1 MEEILPDIIEDNS
14 YKYLMVDNKYICSI
28 YIKQYPK
35 ESGFLE
41 IIDSIPKDV
50 EYDTSIYIQ
59 KQDTYDVL
67 KKISY
72 QISNLRSELKDTR
85 KNQLDLDIMEITT
98 KDAKNLRREIQ
109 INNEE
114 IFKINFQITFFHKD
128 LEKLFT
134 LVKDFQ
140 NRLYSKQIISNIS
153 NFRHLDFYLNS
164 LPYINQNN
172 KKKTSSYITTS
183 SLANMFPFY
192 TKNILDRNGI
202 VIGSTKDENKLCILD
217 IFDEKYLN
225 SNMCI
230 FGSSGAGKSF
240 FIKLFILKQYISGKR
255 QIVFDPEGEY
265 GSILQ
270 NLGAV
275 YLCTNNNLTNYKN
288 ILDIDEIDIQNDK
301 GNFLS
306 NKINQVL
313 TLITRLLDTTSQ
325 AEEEK
330 IKKAI
335 YDSYLKFNITEDI
348 ESIYKKSTDENL
360 YINKT
365 IIDKNEFPT
374 LCDVYEQIKNQN
386 LKKKFKDSILNKLKC
401 FSKTTNIDD
410 NISLVGID
418 LKSYDDKT
426 SAILIRYFMERELKN
441 MEENNY
447 KNSTIIYIDEVWKY
461 LKSSLK
467 ENISDLVF
475 LMYKTIRKKNASMIL
490 ITQEMSDLF
499 LGENFDYAK
508 SILNNSEFKMFFK
521 MSYSDVELFK
531 NIGEI
536 EEEDIHNISKL
547 QKGEGYLMFEG
558 NRVNIKIDSTEYEK
572 KFIREGLYD
581 SYSN

>member
-288 ILDIDEIDIQNDK
+288 ILDIDEIDVQNDK
-301 GNFLS
+301 ANFLS

-313 TLITRLLDTTSQ
+313 TLITKLLDTTSQ
-325 AEEEK
+325 SEEEK

-335 YDSYLKFNITEDI
+335 YDSYLKFNITEDV

-360 YINKT
+360 YLNKT

-447 KNSTIIYIDEVWKY
+447 KNPTIIYIDEVWKY

-521 MSYSDVELFK
+521 MSYSDIELFK

-558 NRVNIKIDSTEYEK
+558 NRVNIKINSTEYEK

>member
-50 EYDTSIYIQ
+50 EYDISIYIQ

-183 SLANMFPFY
+183 SLANIFPFY

-202 VIGSTKDENKLCILD
+202 VIGSTKYENKLCILD

-255 QIVFDPEGEY
+255 QVVFDPEGEY
-265 GSILQ
+265 GNILQ

-275 YLCTNNNLTNYKN
+275 YLFSNNNLANYKN
-288 ILDIDEIDIQNDK
+288 ILDIDEIDVQNDK
-301 GNFLS
+301 ANFLS

-360 YINKT
+360 YLNKT

-374 LCDVYEQIKNQN
+374 LFDIYEQIKSQN
-386 LKKKFKDSILNKLKC
+386 LKKKFKDLILNKLKC

-410 NISLVGID
+410 NISLIGID
-418 LKSYDDKT
+418 LKSYDNKT
-426 SAILIRYFMERELKN
+426 SAILIRYFIERELKN

-447 KNSTIIYIDEVWKY
+447 KNPTIIYIDEVWKY

-547 QKGEGYLMFEG
+547 QKGEGYLMFEE

>member
-50 EYDTSIYIQ
+50 EYDISIYIQ

-128 LEKLFT
+128 LENLFT

-172 KKKTSSYITTS
+172 KKKISSYITTS
-183 SLANMFPFY
+183 SLANIFPFY

-202 VIGSTKDENKLCILD
+202 VIGSTKYENKLCILD

-255 QIVFDPEGEY
+255 QVVFDPEGEY
-265 GSILQ
+265 GNILQ

-275 YLCTNNNLTNYKN
+275 YLFSNNNLTNYKN
-288 ILDIDEIDIQNDK
+288 ILDIDEIDVQNDK
-301 GNFLS
+301 ANFLS

-313 TLITRLLDTTSQ
+313 TLITRLLETTSQ

-360 YINKT
+360 YLNKT

-374 LCDVYEQIKNQN
+374 LFDIYEQIKSQN
-386 LKKKFKDSILNKLKC
+386 LKKKFKDLILNKLKC

-410 NISLVGID
+410 NISLIGID
-418 LKSYDDKT
+418 LKSYDNKT
-426 SAILIRYFMERELKN
+426 SAILIRYFIERELKN

-447 KNSTIIYIDEVWKY
+447 KNPTIIYIDEVWKY

-547 QKGEGYLMFEG
+547 QKGEGYLMFEE

>member
-50 EYDTSIYIQ
+50 EYDISIYIQ

-128 LEKLFT
+128 LENLFT

-183 SLANMFPFY
+183 SLANIFPFY

-202 VIGSTKDENKLCILD
+202 VIGSTKYENKLCILD

-230 FGSSGAGKSF
+230 FGSSGAEKSF

-255 QIVFDPEGEY
+255 QVVFDPEGEY
-265 GSILQ
+265 GNILQ

-275 YLCTNNNLTNYKN
+275 YLFSNNNLTNYKN
-288 ILDIDEIDIQNDK
+288 ILDIDEIDVQNDK
-301 GNFLS
+301 ANFLS

-360 YINKT
+360 YLNKT

-374 LCDVYEQIKNQN
+374 LFDIYEQIKSQN
-386 LKKKFKDSILNKLKC
+386 LKKKFKDLILNKLKC

-410 NISLVGID
+410 NISLIGID
-418 LKSYDDKT
+418 LKSYDNKT
-426 SAILIRYFMERELKN
+426 SAILIRYFIERELKN

-447 KNSTIIYIDEVWKY
+447 KNPTIIYIDEVWKY

-547 QKGEGYLMFEG
+547 QKGEGYLMFEE

>member
-360 YINKT
+360 YLNKT

-374 LCDVYEQIKNQN
+374 LFDIYEQIKSQN
-386 LKKKFKDSILNKLKC
+386 LKKKFKDLILNKLKC

-410 NISLVGID
+410 NISLIGID
-418 LKSYDDKT
+418 LKSYDNKT
-426 SAILIRYFMERELKN
+426 SAILIRYFIERELKN

-447 KNSTIIYIDEVWKY
+447 KNPTIIYIDEVWKY

-547 QKGEGYLMFEG
+547 QKGEGYLMFEE

>member
-50 EYDTSIYIQ
+50 EYDISIYIQ

-128 LEKLFT
+128 LENLFT

-183 SLANMFPFY
+183 SLANIFPFY

-202 VIGSTKDENKLCILD
+202 VIGSTKYENKLCILD

-255 QIVFDPEGEY
+255 QVVFDPEGEY
-265 GSILQ
+265 GNILQ

-275 YLCTNNNLTNYKN
+275 YLFSNNNLTNYKN
-288 ILDIDEIDIQNDK
+288 ILDIDEIDVQNDK
-301 GNFLS
+301 ANFLS

-360 YINKT
+360 YLNKT

-374 LCDVYEQIKNQN
+374 LFDIYEQIKSQN
-386 LKKKFKDSILNKLKC
+386 LKKKFKDLILNKLKC

-410 NISLVGID
+410 NISLIGID
-418 LKSYDDKT
+418 LKSYDNKT
-426 SAILIRYFMERELKN
+426 SAILIRYFIERELKN

-447 KNSTIIYIDEVWKY
+447 KNPTIIYIDEVWKY

-547 QKGEGYLMFEG
+547 QKGEGYLMFEE

>member
-50 EYDTSIYIQ
+50 EYDISIYIQ

-98 KDAKNLRREIQ
+98 KDAKNLRREIK

-128 LEKLFT
+128 LENLFT

-172 KKKTSSYITTS
+172 KKKISSYITTS
-183 SLANMFPFY
+183 SLANIFPFY

-202 VIGSTKDENKLCILD
+202 VIGSTKYENKLCILD

-255 QIVFDPEGEY
+255 QVVFDPEGEY
-265 GSILQ
+265 GNILQ

-275 YLCTNNNLTNYKN
+275 YLFSNNNLTNYKN
-288 ILDIDEIDIQNDK
+288 ILDIDEIDVQNDK
-301 GNFLS
+301 ANFLS

-360 YINKT
+360 YLNKT

-374 LCDVYEQIKNQN
+374 LFDIYEQIKSQN
-386 LKKKFKDSILNKLKC
+386 LKKKFKDLILNKLKC

-410 NISLVGID
+410 NISLIGID
-418 LKSYDDKT
+418 LKSYDNKT
-426 SAILIRYFMERELKN
+426 SAILIRYFIERELKN

-447 KNSTIIYIDEVWKY
+447 KNPTIIYIDEVWKY

-547 QKGEGYLMFEG
+547 QKGEGYLMFEE

>member
-50 EYDTSIYIQ
+50 EYDISIYIQ

-128 LEKLFT
+128 LENLFT

-183 SLANMFPFY
+183 SLANIFPFY

-202 VIGSTKDENKLCILD
+202 VIGSTKYENKLCILD

-255 QIVFDPEGEY
+255 QVVFDPEGEY
-265 GSILQ
+265 GNILQ

-275 YLCTNNNLTNYKN
+275 YLFSNNNLTNYKN
-288 ILDIDEIDIQNDK
+288 ILDIDEIDVQNDK
-301 GNFLS
+301 ANFFS

-348 ESIYKKSTDENL
+348 ESIYKKSTDESL
-360 YINKT
+360 YLNKT

-374 LCDVYEQIKNQN
+374 LFDIYEQIKSQN
-386 LKKKFKDSILNKLKC
+386 LKKKFKDLILNKLKC

-410 NISLVGID
+410 NISLIGID
-418 LKSYDDKT
+418 LKSYDNKT
-426 SAILIRYFMERELKN
+426 SAILIRYFIERELKN

-447 KNSTIIYIDEVWKY
+447 KNPTIIYIDEVWKY

-547 QKGEGYLMFEG
+547 QKGEGYLMFEE

>member
-50 EYDTSIYIQ
+50 EYDISIYIQ

-128 LEKLFT
+128 LENLFT

-172 KKKTSSYITTS
+172 KKKISSYITTS
-183 SLANMFPFY
+183 SLANIFPFY

-202 VIGSTKDENKLCILD
+202 VIGSTKYENKLCILD

-255 QIVFDPEGEY
+255 QVVFDPEGEY
-265 GSILQ
+265 GNILQ

-275 YLCTNNNLTNYKN
+275 YLFSNNNLTNYKN
-288 ILDIDEIDIQNDK
+288 ILDIDEIDVQNDK
-301 GNFLS
+301 ANFLS

-313 TLITRLLDTTSQ
+313 TLITRLLETTSQ

-360 YINKT
+360 YLLTNK
-365 IIDKNEFPT
+365 KS
-374 LCDVYEQIKNQN
+374 
-386 LKKKFKDSILNKLKC
+386 KFKK
-401 FSKTTNIDD
+401 
-410 NISLVGID
+410 
-418 LKSYDDKT
+418 
-426 SAILIRYFMERELKN
+426 
-441 MEENNY
+441 
-447 KNSTIIYIDEVWKY
+447 EV
-461 LKSSLK
+461 
-467 ENISDLVF
+467 
-475 LMYKTIRKKNASMIL
+475 
-490 ITQEMSDLF
+490 
-499 LGENFDYAK
+499 
-508 SILNNSEFKMFFK
+508 
-521 MSYSDVELFK
+521 
-531 NIGEI
+531 
-536 EEEDIHNISKL
+536 
-547 QKGEGYLMFEG
+547 
-558 NRVNIKIDSTEYEK
+558 
-572 KFIREGLYD
+572 
-581 SYSN
+581 

>member
-50 EYDTSIYIQ
+50 EYDISIYIQ

-128 LEKLFT
+128 LENLFT

-172 KKKTSSYITTS
+172 KKKISSYITTS
-183 SLANMFPFY
+183 SLANIFPFY

-202 VIGSTKDENKLCILD
+202 VIGSTKYENKLCILD

-255 QIVFDPEGEY
+255 QVVFDPEGEY
-265 GSILQ
+265 GNILQ
-270 NLGAV
+270 NLGTV
-275 YLCTNNNLTNYKN
+275 YLFSNNNLTNYKN
-288 ILDIDEIDIQNDK
+288 ILDIDEIDVQNDK
-301 GNFLS
+301 ANFLS

-313 TLITRLLDTTSQ
+313 TLITRLLETTSQ

-360 YINKT
+360 YLNKT

-374 LCDVYEQIKNQN
+374 LFDIYEQIKSQN
-386 LKKKFKDSILNKLKC
+386 LKKKFKDLILNKLKC

-410 NISLVGID
+410 NISLIGID
-418 LKSYDDKT
+418 LKSYDNKT
-426 SAILIRYFMERELKN
+426 SAILIRYFIERELKN

-447 KNSTIIYIDEVWKY
+447 KNPTIIYIDEVWKY

-547 QKGEGYLMFEG
+547 QKGEGYLMFEE

>member
-50 EYDTSIYIQ
+50 EYDISIYIQ

-128 LEKLFT
+128 LENLFT

-172 KKKTSSYITTS
+172 KKKISSYITTS
-183 SLANMFPFY
+183 SLANIFPFY

-202 VIGSTKDENKLCILD
+202 VIGSTKYENKLCILD

-255 QIVFDPEGEY
+255 QVVFDPEGEY
-265 GSILQ
+265 GNILQ

-275 YLCTNNNLTNYKN
+275 YLFSNNNLTNYKN
-288 ILDIDEIDIQNDK
+288 ILDIDEIDVQNDK
-301 GNFLS
+301 ANFLS

-360 YINKT
+360 YLNKT

-374 LCDVYEQIKNQN
+374 LFDIYEQIKSQN
-386 LKKKFKDSILNKLKC
+386 LKKKFKDLILNKLKC

-410 NISLVGID
+410 NISLIGID
-418 LKSYDDKT
+418 LKSYDNKT
-426 SAILIRYFMERELKN
+426 SAILIRYFIERELKN

-447 KNSTIIYIDEVWKY
+447 KNPTIIYIDEVWKY

-547 QKGEGYLMFEG
+547 QKGEGYLMFEE

-572 KFIREGLYD
+572 KFIREGLYY

>member
-109 INNEE
+109 INTEE

>member
-50 EYDTSIYIQ
+50 EYDISIYIQ

-128 LEKLFT
+128 LENLFT

-183 SLANMFPFY
+183 SLANIFPFY

-202 VIGSTKDENKLCILD
+202 VIGSTKYENKLCILD

-255 QIVFDPEGEY
+255 QVVFDPEGEY
-265 GSILQ
+265 GNILQ

-275 YLCTNNNLTNYKN
+275 YLFSNNNLANYKN
-288 ILDIDEIDIQNDK
+288 ILDIDEIDVQNDK
-301 GNFLS
+301 ANFLS

-360 YINKT
+360 YLNKT

-374 LCDVYEQIKNQN
+374 LFDIYEQIKSQN
-386 LKKKFKDSILNKLKC
+386 LKKKFKDLILNKLKC

-410 NISLVGID
+410 NISLIGID
-418 LKSYDDKT
+418 LKAYDNKT
-426 SAILIRYFMERELKN
+426 SAILIRYFIERELKN

-447 KNSTIIYIDEVWKY
+447 KNPTIIYIDEVWKY

-547 QKGEGYLMFEG
+547 QKGEGYLMFEE

>member
-50 EYDTSIYIQ
+50 EYDISIYIQ

-172 KKKTSSYITTS
+172 KKKISSYITTS
-183 SLANMFPFY
+183 SLANIFPFY

-202 VIGSTKDENKLCILD
+202 VIGSTKYENKLCILD

-255 QIVFDPEGEY
+255 QVVFDPEGEY
-265 GSILQ
+265 GNILQ

-275 YLCTNNNLTNYKN
+275 YLFSDNNLANYKN
-288 ILDIDEIDIQNDK
+288 ILDIDEIDVQNDK
-301 GNFLS
+301 ANFLS

-360 YINKT
+360 YLNKT

-374 LCDVYEQIKNQN
+374 LFDIYEQIKSQN
-386 LKKKFKDSILNKLKC
+386 LKKKFKDLILNKLKC

-410 NISLVGID
+410 NISLIGID
-418 LKSYDDKT
+418 LKSYDNKT
-426 SAILIRYFMERELKN
+426 SAILIRYFIERELKN

-447 KNSTIIYIDEVWKY
+447 KNPTIIYIDEVWKY

-536 EEEDIHNISKL
+536 EEEDIQNISKL
-547 QKGEGYLMFEG
+547 QKGEGYLMFEE

>member
-50 EYDTSIYIQ
+50 EYDISIYIQ

-172 KKKTSSYITTS
+172 KKKISSYITTS
-183 SLANMFPFY
+183 SLANIFPFY

-202 VIGSTKDENKLCILD
+202 VIGSTKYENKLCILD

-240 FIKLFILKQYISGKR
+240 FVKLFILKQYISGKR
-255 QIVFDPEGEY
+255 QVVFDPEGEY
-265 GSILQ
+265 GNILQ

-275 YLCTNNNLTNYKN
+275 YLFSDNNLANYKN
-288 ILDIDEIDIQNDK
+288 ILDIDEIDVQNDK
-301 GNFLS
+301 ANFLS

-360 YINKT
+360 YLNKT

-374 LCDVYEQIKNQN
+374 LFDIYEQIKSQN
-386 LKKKFKDSILNKLKC
+386 LKKKFKDLILNKLKC

-410 NISLVGID
+410 NISLIGID
-418 LKSYDDKT
+418 LKSYDNKT
-426 SAILIRYFMERELKN
+426 SAILIRYFIERELKN

-447 KNSTIIYIDEVWKY
+447 KNPTIIYIDEVWKY

-536 EEEDIHNISKL
+536 EEEDIQNISKL
-547 QKGEGYLMFEG
+547 QKGEGYLMFEE

>member
-41 IIDSIPKDV
+41 IIDSKDV
-50 EYDTSIYIQ
+50 EYDISIYIQ

-128 LEKLFT
+128 LENLFT

-172 KKKTSSYITTS
+172 KKKISSYITTS
-183 SLANMFPFY
+183 SLANIFPFY

-202 VIGSTKDENKLCILD
+202 VIGSTKYENKLCILD

-255 QIVFDPEGEY
+255 QVVFDPEGEY
-265 GSILQ
+265 GNILQ

-275 YLCTNNNLTNYKN
+275 YLFSNNNLTNYKN
-288 ILDIDEIDIQNDK
+288 ILDIDEIDVQNDK
-301 GNFLS
+301 ANFLS

-360 YINKT
+360 YLNKT

-374 LCDVYEQIKNQN
+374 LFDIYEQIKSQN
-386 LKKKFKDSILNKLKC
+386 LKKKFKDLILNKLKC

-410 NISLVGID
+410 NISLIGID
-418 LKSYDDKT
+418 LKSYDNKT
-426 SAILIRYFMERELKN
+426 SAILIRYFIERELKN

-447 KNSTIIYIDEVWKY
+447 KNPTIIYIDEVWKY

-547 QKGEGYLMFEG
+547 QKGEGYLMFEE

>member
-50 EYDTSIYIQ
+50 EYDISIYIQ

-183 SLANMFPFY
+183 SLANIFPFY

-202 VIGSTKDENKLCILD
+202 VIGSTKYENKLCILD

-240 FIKLFILKQYISGKR
+240 FVKLFILKQYISGKR
-255 QIVFDPEGEY
+255 QVVFDPEGEY
-265 GSILQ
+265 GNILQ

-275 YLCTNNNLTNYKN
+275 YLFSDNNLANYKN
-288 ILDIDEIDIQNDK
+288 ILDIDEIDVQNDK
-301 GNFLS
+301 ANFLS

-313 TLITRLLDTTSQ
+313 TLITRLLDTISQ

-360 YINKT
+360 YLNKT
-365 IIDKNEFPT
+365 IIDKNQFPT
-374 LCDVYEQIKNQN
+374 LFDIYEQIKSQN
-386 LKKKFKDSILNKLKC
+386 LKKKFKDLILNKLKC

-410 NISLVGID
+410 NISLIGID
-418 LKSYDDKT
+418 LKAYDNKT
-426 SAILIRYFMERELKN
+426 SAILIRYFIERELKN

-447 KNSTIIYIDEVWKY
+447 KNPTIIYIDEVWKY

-547 QKGEGYLMFEG
+547 QKGEGYLMFEE

>member
-447 KNSTIIYIDEVWKY
+447 KNSKIIYIDEVWKY

>member
-1 MEEILPDIIEDNS
+1 MEEILPDIIEDDS

-50 EYDTSIYIQ
+50 EYDISIYIQ

-183 SLANMFPFY
+183 SLANIFPFY

-202 VIGSTKDENKLCILD
+202 VIGSTKYENKLCILD

-240 FIKLFILKQYISGKR
+240 FIKLFILKQYISGKK
-255 QIVFDPEGEY
+255 QVVFDPEGEY
-265 GSILQ
+265 GNILQ

-275 YLCTNNNLTNYKN
+275 YLFSNNNLANYKN
-288 ILDIDEIDIQNDK
+288 ILDIDEIDVQNDK
-301 GNFLS
+301 ANFLS

-360 YINKT
+360 YLNKT
-365 IIDKNEFPT
+365 IIDKNQFPT
-374 LCDVYEQIKNQN
+374 LFDIYEQIKSQN
-386 LKKKFKDSILNKLKC
+386 LKKKFKDLILNKLKC

-410 NISLVGID
+410 KISLIGID
-418 LKSYDDKT
+418 LKAYDNKT
-426 SAILIRYFMERELKN
+426 SAILIRYFIERELKN

-447 KNSTIIYIDEVWKY
+447 KNPTIIYIDEVWKY

-547 QKGEGYLMFEG
+547 QKGEGYLMFEE

>member
-35 ESGFLE
+35 ESGCLE

-50 EYDTSIYIQ
+50 EYDISIYIQ

-128 LEKLFT
+128 LENLFT

-183 SLANMFPFY
+183 SLANIFPFY

-202 VIGSTKDENKLCILD
+202 VIGSTKYENKLCILD

-255 QIVFDPEGEY
+255 QVVFDPEGEY
-265 GSILQ
+265 GNILQ

-275 YLCTNNNLTNYKN
+275 YLFSNNNLANYKN
-288 ILDIDEIDIQNDK
+288 ILDIDEIDVQNDK
-301 GNFLS
+301 ANFLS

-360 YINKT
+360 YLNKT

-374 LCDVYEQIKNQN
+374 LFDIYEQIKSQN
-386 LKKKFKDSILNKLKC
+386 LKKKFKDLILNKLKC

-410 NISLVGID
+410 NISLIGID
-418 LKSYDDKT
+418 LKAYDNKT
-426 SAILIRYFMERELKN
+426 SAILIRYFIERELKN

-447 KNSTIIYIDEVWKY
+447 KNPTIIYIDEVWKY

-547 QKGEGYLMFEG
+547 QKGEGYLMFEE

>member
-50 EYDTSIYIQ
+50 EYDISIYIQ

-183 SLANMFPFY
+183 SLANIFPFY

-202 VIGSTKDENKLCILD
+202 VIGSTKYENKLCILD

-255 QIVFDPEGEY
+255 QVVFDPEGEY
-265 GSILQ
+265 GNILQ

-275 YLCTNNNLTNYKN
+275 YLFSNNNLANYKN
-288 ILDIDEIDIQNDK
+288 ILDIDEIDVQNDK
-301 GNFLS
+301 ANFLS

-360 YINKT
+360 YLNKT

-374 LCDVYEQIKNQN
+374 LFDIYEQIKSQN
-386 LKKKFKDSILNKLKC
+386 LKKKFKDLILNKLKC

-410 NISLVGID
+410 NISLIGID
-418 LKSYDDKT
+418 LKAYDNKT
-426 SAILIRYFMERELKN
+426 SAILIRYFIERELKN

-447 KNSTIIYIDEVWKY
+447 KNPTIIYIDEVWKY

-547 QKGEGYLMFEG
+547 QKGEGYLMFEE

>member
-50 EYDTSIYIQ
+50 EYDISIYIQ

-172 KKKTSSYITTS
+172 KKKISSYITTS
-183 SLANMFPFY
+183 SLANIFPFY

-202 VIGSTKDENKLCILD
+202 VIGSTKYENKLCILD

-255 QIVFDPEGEY
+255 QVVFDPEGEY
-265 GSILQ
+265 GNILQ

-275 YLCTNNNLTNYKN
+275 YLFSNNNLTNYKN
-288 ILDIDEIDIQNDK
+288 ILDIDEIDVQNDK
-301 GNFLS
+301 ANFLS

-360 YINKT
+360 YLNKT

-374 LCDVYEQIKNQN
+374 LFDIYEQIKSQN
-386 LKKKFKDSILNKLKC
+386 LKKKFKDLILNKLKC

-410 NISLVGID
+410 NISLIGID
-418 LKSYDDKT
+418 LKSYDNKT
-426 SAILIRYFMERELKN
+426 SAILIRYFIERELKN

-447 KNSTIIYIDEVWKY
+447 KNPTIIYIDEVWKY

-547 QKGEGYLMFEG
+547 QKGEGYLMFEE

>member
-50 EYDTSIYIQ
+50 EYDISIYIQ

-128 LEKLFT
+128 LENLFT

-183 SLANMFPFY
+183 SLANIFPFY

-202 VIGSTKDENKLCILD
+202 VIGSTKYENKLCILD

-255 QIVFDPEGEY
+255 QVVFDPEGEY
-265 GSILQ
+265 GNILQ

-275 YLCTNNNLTNYKN
+275 YLFSNNNLTNYKN
-288 ILDIDEIDIQNDK
+288 ILDIDEIDVQNDK
-301 GNFLS
+301 ANFFS

-348 ESIYKKSTDENL
+348 ESIYKKSTDESL
-360 YINKT
+360 YLNKT

-374 LCDVYEQIKNQN
+374 LFDIYEQIKSQN
-386 LKKKFKDSILNKLKC
+386 LKKKFKDLILNKLKC

-410 NISLVGID
+410 NISLIGID
-418 LKSYDDKT
+418 LKSYDNKT
-426 SAILIRYFMERELKN
+426 SAILIRYFIERELKN

-447 KNSTIIYIDEVWKY
+447 KNPTIIYIDEVWKY

-490 ITQEMSDLF
+490 IIQEMSDLF

-547 QKGEGYLMFEG
+547 QKGEGYLMFEE

>member
-50 EYDTSIYIQ
+50 EYDISIYIQ

-183 SLANMFPFY
+183 SLANIFPFY

-202 VIGSTKDENKLCILD
+202 VIGSTKYENKLCILD

-255 QIVFDPEGEY
+255 QVVFDPEGEY
-265 GSILQ
+265 GNILQ

-275 YLCTNNNLTNYKN
+275 YLFSNNNLTNYKN

-301 GNFLS
+301 ANFLS

-360 YINKT
+360 YLNKT

-374 LCDVYEQIKNQN
+374 LFDIYEQIKSQN
-386 LKKKFKDSILNKLKC
+386 LKKKFKDLILNKLKC

-410 NISLVGID
+410 NISLIGID
-418 LKSYDDKT
+418 LKSYDNKT
-426 SAILIRYFMERELKN
+426 SAILIRYFIERELKN
-441 MEENNY
+441 MEENDY
-447 KNSTIIYIDEVWKY
+447 KNPTIIYIDEVWKY

-547 QKGEGYLMFEG
+547 QKGEGYLMFEE

>member
-360 YINKT
+360 YLNKT

-418 LKSYDDKT
+418 LKSYDNKT

-547 QKGEGYLMFEG
+547 QKGEGYLMFEE

>member
-50 EYDTSIYIQ
+50 EYDISIYIQ

-72 QISNLRSELKDTR
+72 QISNLRSELKNTR

-183 SLANMFPFY
+183 SLANIFPFY

-202 VIGSTKDENKLCILD
+202 VIGSTKYENKLCILD

-240 FIKLFILKQYISGKR
+240 FVKLFILKQYISGKR
-255 QIVFDPEGEY
+255 QVVFDPEGEY
-265 GSILQ
+265 GNILQ

-275 YLCTNNNLTNYKN
+275 YLFSNNNLANYKN
-288 ILDIDEIDIQNDK
+288 ILDIDEIDVQNDK
-301 GNFLS
+301 ANFLS

-360 YINKT
+360 YLNKT

-374 LCDVYEQIKNQN
+374 LFDIYEQLKSQN
-386 LKKKFKDSILNKLKC
+386 LKKKFKDLILNKLKC

-410 NISLVGID
+410 NISLIGID
-418 LKSYDDKT
+418 LKSYDNKT
-426 SAILIRYFMERELKN
+426 SAILIRYFIERELKN

-447 KNSTIIYIDEVWKY
+447 KNPTIIYIDEVWKY

-547 QKGEGYLMFEG
+547 QKGEGYLMFEE

>member
-50 EYDTSIYIQ
+50 EYDISIYIQ

-128 LEKLFT
+128 LENLFT

-172 KKKTSSYITTS
+172 KKKISSYITTS
-183 SLANMFPFY
+183 SLANIFPFY

-202 VIGSTKDENKLCILD
+202 VIGSTKYENKLCILD

-255 QIVFDPEGEY
+255 QVVFDPEGEY
-265 GSILQ
+265 GNILQ

-275 YLCTNNNLTNYKN
+275 YLFSNNNLTNYKN
-288 ILDIDEIDIQNDK
+288 ILDIDEIDVQNDK
-301 GNFLS
+301 ANFLS

-360 YINKT
+360 YLNKT

-374 LCDVYEQIKNQN
+374 LFDIYEQIKSQN
-386 LKKKFKDSILNKLKC
+386 LKKKFKDLILNKLKC

-410 NISLVGID
+410 NISLIGID
-418 LKSYDDKT
+418 LKSYDNKT
-426 SAILIRYFMERELKN
+426 SAILIRYFIESELKN

-447 KNSTIIYIDEVWKY
+447 KNPTIIYIDEVWKY

-547 QKGEGYLMFEG
+547 QKGEGYLMFEE

>member
-50 EYDTSIYIQ
+50 EYDISIYIQ

-183 SLANMFPFY
+183 SLANIFPFY

-202 VIGSTKDENKLCILD
+202 VIGSTKYENKLCILD

-255 QIVFDPEGEY
+255 QVVFDPEGEY
-265 GSILQ
+265 GNILQ

-275 YLCTNNNLTNYKN
+275 YLFSNNNLANYKN
-288 ILDIDEIDIQNDK
+288 ILDIDEIDVQNDK
-301 GNFLS
+301 ANFLS

-360 YINKT
+360 YLNKT

-374 LCDVYEQIKNQN
+374 LFDIYEQIKSQN
-386 LKKKFKDSILNKLKC
+386 LKKKFKDLILNKLKC

-410 NISLVGID
+410 NISLIGID
-418 LKSYDDKT
+418 LKAYDNKT
-426 SAILIRYFMERELKN
+426 SAILIRYFIERELKN

-447 KNSTIIYIDEVWKY
+447 KNPTIIYIDEVWKY

-547 QKGEGYLMFEG
+547 QKGEGYLMFKE

>member
-50 EYDTSIYIQ
+50 EYDISIYIQ

-128 LEKLFT
+128 LENLFT

-172 KKKTSSYITTS
+172 KKKISSYITTS
-183 SLANMFPFY
+183 SLANIFPFY

-202 VIGSTKDENKLCILD
+202 VIGSTKYENKLCILD

-255 QIVFDPEGEY
+255 QVVFDPEGEY
-265 GSILQ
+265 GNILQ

-275 YLCTNNNLTNYKN
+275 YLFSNNNLTNYKN
-288 ILDIDEIDIQNDK
+288 ILDIDEIDVQNDK
-301 GNFLS
+301 ANFLS

-360 YINKT
+360 YLNKT

-374 LCDVYEQIKNQN
+374 LFDIYEQIKSQN
-386 LKKKFKDSILNKLKC
+386 LKKKFKDLILNKLKC

-410 NISLVGID
+410 NISLIGID
-418 LKSYDDKT
+418 LKSYDNKT
-426 SAILIRYFMERELKN
+426 SAILIRYFIERELKN

-447 KNSTIIYIDEVWKY
+447 KNPTIIYIDEVWKY

-547 QKGEGYLMFEG
+547 KKGEGYLMFEE

-572 KFIREGLYD
+572 KFIREGLYY

>member
-50 EYDTSIYIQ
+50 EYDISIYIQ

-183 SLANMFPFY
+183 SLANIFPFY

-202 VIGSTKDENKLCILD
+202 VIGSTKYENKLCILD

-240 FIKLFILKQYISGKR
+240 FVKLFILKQYISGKR
-255 QIVFDPEGEY
+255 QVVFDPEGEY
-265 GSILQ
+265 GNILQ

-275 YLCTNNNLTNYKN
+275 YLFSDNNLANYKN
-288 ILDIDEIDIQNDK
+288 ILDIDEIDVQNDK
-301 GNFLS
+301 ANFLS

-313 TLITRLLDTTSQ
+313 TLITRLLDTISQ

-360 YINKT
+360 YLNKT
-365 IIDKNEFPT
+365 IIDKNQFPT
-374 LCDVYEQIKNQN
+374 LFDIYEQIRSQN
-386 LKKKFKDSILNKLKC
+386 LKKKFKDLILNKLKC

-410 NISLVGID
+410 NISLIGID
-418 LKSYDDKT
+418 LKSYDNKT
-426 SAILIRYFMERELKN
+426 SAILIRYFIERELKN

-447 KNSTIIYIDEVWKY
+447 KNPTIIYIDEVWKY

-547 QKGEGYLMFEG
+547 QKGEGYLMFEE

>member
-50 EYDTSIYIQ
+50 EYDISIYIQ

-128 LEKLFT
+128 LEKLFN

-172 KKKTSSYITTS
+172 KKKISSYITTS
-183 SLANMFPFY
+183 SLANIFPFY

-202 VIGSTKDENKLCILD
+202 VIGSTKYENKLCILD

-255 QIVFDPEGEY
+255 QVVFDPEGEY
-265 GSILQ
+265 GNILQ

-275 YLCTNNNLTNYKN
+275 YLFSNNNLTNYKN
-288 ILDIDEIDIQNDK
+288 ILDIDEIDVQNDK
-301 GNFLS
+301 ANFLS

-360 YINKT
+360 YLNKT

-374 LCDVYEQIKNQN
+374 LFDIYEQIKSQN
-386 LKKKFKDSILNKLKC
+386 LKKKFKDLILNKLKC

-410 NISLVGID
+410 NISLIGID
-418 LKSYDDKT
+418 LKSYDNKT
-426 SAILIRYFMERELKN
+426 SAILIRYFIERELKN

-447 KNSTIIYIDEVWKY
+447 KNPTIIYIDEVWKY

-547 QKGEGYLMFEG
+547 QKGEGYLMFEE

>member
-50 EYDTSIYIQ
+50 EYDISIYIQ

-183 SLANMFPFY
+183 SLANIFPFY

-202 VIGSTKDENKLCILD
+202 VIGSTKYENKLCILD

-255 QIVFDPEGEY
+255 QVVFDPEGEY
-265 GSILQ
+265 GNILQ

-275 YLCTNNNLTNYKN
+275 YLFSDNNLANYKN
-288 ILDIDEIDIQNDK
+288 ILDIDEIDVQNDK
-301 GNFLS
+301 ANFLS
-306 NKINQVL
+306 NKINQIL

-360 YINKT
+360 YLNKT

-374 LCDVYEQIKNQN
+374 LFDIYEQIKSQN
-386 LKKKFKDSILNKLKC
+386 LKKKFKDLILNKLKC

-410 NISLVGID
+410 NISLIGID
-418 LKSYDDKT
+418 LKSYDNKT
-426 SAILIRYFMERELKN
+426 SAILIRYFIERELKN

-447 KNSTIIYIDEVWKY
+447 KNPTIIYIDEVWKY

-547 QKGEGYLMFEG
+547 QKGEGYLMFEE

>member
-50 EYDTSIYIQ
+50 EYDISIYIQ

-183 SLANMFPFY
+183 SLANIFPFY

-202 VIGSTKDENKLCILD
+202 VIGSTKYENKLCILD

-255 QIVFDPEGEY
+255 QVVFDPEGEY
-265 GSILQ
+265 GNILQ

-275 YLCTNNNLTNYKN
+275 YLFSNNNLANYKN
-288 ILDIDEIDIQNDK
+288 ILDIDEIDVQNDK
-301 GNFLS
+301 ANFLS

-360 YINKT
+360 YLNKT

-374 LCDVYEQIKNQN
+374 LFDIYEQIKSQN
-386 LKKKFKDSILNKLKC
+386 LKKKFKDLILNKLKC

-410 NISLVGID
+410 NISLIGID
-418 LKSYDDKT
+418 LKSYDNKT
-426 SAILIRYFMERELKN
+426 SAILIRYFIERELKN

-447 KNSTIIYIDEVWKY
+447 KNPTIIYIDEVWKY

-547 QKGEGYLMFEG
+547 EKGEGYLMFEG

>member
-50 EYDTSIYIQ
+50 EYDISIYIQ

-172 KKKTSSYITTS
+172 KKKISSYITTS
-183 SLANMFPFY
+183 SLANIFPFY
-192 TKNILDRNGI
+192 TKNILDGNGI
-202 VIGSTKDENKLCILD
+202 VIGSTKYENKLCILD

-255 QIVFDPEGEY
+255 QVVFDPEGEY
-265 GSILQ
+265 GNILQ

-275 YLCTNNNLTNYKN
+275 YLFSNNNLTNYKN
-288 ILDIDEIDIQNDK
+288 ILDIDEIDVQNDK
-301 GNFLS
+301 ANFLS

-360 YINKT
+360 YLNKT

-374 LCDVYEQIKNQN
+374 LFDIYEQIKSQN
-386 LKKKFKDSILNKLKC
+386 LKKKFKDLILNKLKC

-410 NISLVGID
+410 NISLIGID
-418 LKSYDDKT
+418 LKSYDNKT
-426 SAILIRYFMERELKN
+426 SAILIRYFIERELKN

-447 KNSTIIYIDEVWKY
+447 KNPTIIYIDEVWKY

-547 QKGEGYLMFEG
+547 QKGEGYLMFEE

>member
-50 EYDTSIYIQ
+50 EYDISIYIQ

-128 LEKLFT
+128 LENLFT

-183 SLANMFPFY
+183 SLANIFPFY

-202 VIGSTKDENKLCILD
+202 VIGSTKYENKLCILD

-240 FIKLFILKQYISGKR
+240 FVKLFILKQYISGKR
-255 QIVFDPEGEY
+255 QVVFDPEGEY
-265 GSILQ
+265 GNILQ

-275 YLCTNNNLTNYKN
+275 YLFSNNNLTNYKN
-288 ILDIDEIDIQNDK
+288 ILDIDEIDVQNDK
-301 GNFLS
+301 ANFLS

-360 YINKT
+360 YLNKT

-374 LCDVYEQIKNQN
+374 LFDIYEQIKSQN
-386 LKKKFKDSILNKLKC
+386 LKKKFKDLILNKLKC

-410 NISLVGID
+410 NISLIGID
-418 LKSYDDKT
+418 LKSYDNKT
-426 SAILIRYFMERELKN
+426 SAILIRYFIERELKN

-447 KNSTIIYIDEVWKY
+447 KNPTIIYIDEVWKY

-547 QKGEGYLMFEG
+547 QKGEGYLMFEE

>member
-50 EYDTSIYIQ
+50 EYDISIYIQ

-128 LEKLFT
+128 LENLFT

-183 SLANMFPFY
+183 SLANIFPFY

-202 VIGSTKDENKLCILD
+202 VIGSTKYENKLCILD

-240 FIKLFILKQYISGKR
+240 FVKLFILKQYISGKR
-255 QIVFDPEGEY
+255 QVVFDPEGEY
-265 GSILQ
+265 GNILQ

-275 YLCTNNNLTNYKN
+275 YLFSDNNLANYKN
-288 ILDIDEIDIQNDK
+288 ILDIDEIDVQNDK
-301 GNFLS
+301 ANFLS

-313 TLITRLLDTTSQ
+313 TLITRLLDTISQ

-360 YINKT
+360 YLNKT

-374 LCDVYEQIKNQN
+374 LFDIYEQIKSQN
-386 LKKKFKDSILNKLKC
+386 LKKKFKDLILNKLKC

-410 NISLVGID
+410 NISLIGID
-418 LKSYDDKT
+418 LKSYDNKT
-426 SAILIRYFMERELKN
+426 SAILIRYFIERELKN

-447 KNSTIIYIDEVWKY
+447 KNPTIIYIDEVWKY

-547 QKGEGYLMFEG
+547 QKGEGYLMFEE

>member
-1 MEEILPDIIEDNS
+1 M
-14 YKYLMVDNKYICSI
+14 
-28 YIKQYPK
+28 
-35 ESGFLE
+35 
-41 IIDSIPKDV
+41 
-50 EYDTSIYIQ
+50 
-59 KQDTYDVL
+59 L

-128 LEKLFT
+128 LENLFT

-172 KKKTSSYITTS
+172 KKKISSYITTS
-183 SLANMFPFY
+183 SLANIFPFY

-202 VIGSTKDENKLCILD
+202 VIGSTKYENKLCILD

-255 QIVFDPEGEY
+255 QVVFDPEGEY
-265 GSILQ
+265 GNILQ

-275 YLCTNNNLTNYKN
+275 YLFSNNNLTNYKN
-288 ILDIDEIDIQNDK
+288 ILDIDEIDVQNDK
-301 GNFLS
+301 ANFLS

-360 YINKT
+360 YLNKT

-374 LCDVYEQIKNQN
+374 LFDIYEQIKSQN
-386 LKKKFKDSILNKLKC
+386 LKKKFKDLILNKLKC

-410 NISLVGID
+410 NISLIGID
-418 LKSYDDKT
+418 LKSYDNKT
-426 SAILIRYFMERELKN
+426 SAILIRYFIERELKN

-447 KNSTIIYIDEVWKY
+447 KNPTIIYIDEVWKY

-547 QKGEGYLMFEG
+547 QKGEGYLMFEE

>member
-50 EYDTSIYIQ
+50 EYDISIYIQ

-128 LEKLFT
+128 LENLFT

-172 KKKTSSYITTS
+172 KKKISSYITTS
-183 SLANMFPFY
+183 SLANIFPFY

-202 VIGSTKDENKLCILD
+202 VIGSTKYENKLCILD

-255 QIVFDPEGEY
+255 QVVFDPEGEY
-265 GSILQ
+265 GNILQ

-275 YLCTNNNLTNYKN
+275 YLFSNNNLTNYKN
-288 ILDIDEIDIQNDK
+288 ILDIDEIDVQNDK
-301 GNFLS
+301 ANFLS

-360 YINKT
+360 YLNKT

-374 LCDVYEQIKNQN
+374 LFDIYEQIKSQN
-386 LKKKFKDSILNKLKC
+386 LKKKFKDLILNKLKC

-410 NISLVGID
+410 NISLIGID
-418 LKSYDDKT
+418 LKSYDNKT
-426 SAILIRYFMERELKN
+426 SAILIRYFIERELKN

-447 KNSTIIYIDEVWKY
+447 KNPTIIYIDEVWKY

-547 QKGEGYLMFEG
+547 QKGEGYLMFEE